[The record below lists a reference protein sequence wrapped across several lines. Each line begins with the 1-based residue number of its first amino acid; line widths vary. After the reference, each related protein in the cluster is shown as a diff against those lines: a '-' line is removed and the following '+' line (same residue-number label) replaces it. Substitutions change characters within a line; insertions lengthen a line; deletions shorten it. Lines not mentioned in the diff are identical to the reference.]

1 MKISTKKIIIIQA
14 ILLFL
19 TVLSTLFVKKNINDY
34 IIFLILLLG
43 TFLNYFLNGFA
54 DNKYPNKK
62 KIIVVVTVISLL
74 YQVINYAFWG
84 MTNGFIKSV
93 YTINLSFFIKLII
106 PLILVIV
113 ISEILRHQMLTK
125 GKSSTVI
132 FITTTIL
139 FIIVDVCLNLNIYN
153 VTTLKGIIE
162 IIMTLLLPTIVKN
175 LFLSYLS
182 FNYGYTC
189 PIIYRIIMELLF
201 LFLPYYVDISIYI
214 ETVINL
220 LLPFMLLIA
229 INYLVKTYK
238 KNIIKEKTTNANKIG
253 TIISLIIIFIELIFF
268 ALITGSFKYTI
279 VTIGSDS
286 MNPTILRGDA
296 VVLQKTKNYGSL
308 KEGNIII
315 YKKEGKIVIH
325 RIVEI
330 QKEKD
335 KYYFITKGDA
345 NKTVDIW
352 RVKEKEIIG
361 KSLFKI
367 SYVGYPT
374 IWLSEFL
381 GGLNE

>member
-113 ISEILRHQMLTK
+113 ISEILRHQILTK